1 MSKKNY
7 VNNRDLL
14 IEISDYKTNGVMSEE
29 LGRMLLEI
37 ANNFSSRGSFAGYT
51 WREDLVA
58 DGVLTC
64 IKYLKNF
71 DTEKSSNAFSY
82 ITQIYYH
89 AFLNYIKMQNKHSDI
104 KSILYDR
111 LAEESGRNRV

>member
-1 MSKKNY
+1 MSKGKNY
-7 VNNRDLL
+7 VNNADLL
-14 IEISDYKTNGVMSEE
+14 VEICDYKTNGFMSEK
-29 LGRMLLEI
+29 LGEMLLAI
-37 ANNFSSRGSFAGYT
+37 ANNFSSKGNFASYT

-71 DTEKSSNAFSY
+71 DPAKSSNAFAY

-89 AFLNYIKMQNKHSDI
+89 SFLNYIKVQNKHSEI
-104 KSILYDR
+104 KDHLYQKMV
-111 LAEESGRNRV
+111 EGRD

>member
-7 VNNRDLL
+7 VNNVDLL
-14 IEISDYKTNGVMSEE
+14 VEINNYKTTGVMSEN
-29 LGRMLLEI
+29 LGKMLLEI
-37 ANNFSSRGSFAGYT
+37 ANNFSSKGNFVSYT

-71 DTEKSSNAFSY
+71 DTSKSSNAFSY

-89 AFLNYIKMQNKHSDI
+89 SFLNYIKVQNKHSDI
-104 KSILYDR
+104 KDHLYQQMI
-111 LAEESGRNRV
+111 EGRD

>member
-1 MSKKNY
+1 MSKRNY
-7 VNNRDLL
+7 INNASLL
-14 IEISDYKTNGVMSEE
+14 VEINDYKTTGVMSEN
-29 LGRMLLEI
+29 LGSMLLEI

-89 AFLNYIKMQNKHSDI
+89 AFLNYIKGQKKHSDI
-104 KSILYDR
+104 KAECYQR
-111 LAEESGRNRV
+111 LVEGRVE

>member
-7 VNNRDLL
+7 VNNADLL
-14 IEISDYKTNGVMSEE
+14 VEINDYKTTGIMSEK
-29 LGRMLLEI
+29 LGEMLLEI
-37 ANNFSSRGSFAGYT
+37 ANNFSSRGNFANYT

-71 DTEKSSNAFSY
+71 DTNKSSNAFSY

-89 AFLNYIKMQNKHSDI
+89 AFLNYIKMQNKHSEI
-104 KSILYDR
+104 KDVLYKR
-111 LAEESGRNRV
+111 MVEEYS

>member
-1 MSKKNY
+1 MSKNY
-7 VNNRDLL
+7 VNNGELL
-14 IEISDYKTNGVMSEE
+14 VEISEYKISGVMSEK
-29 LGRMLLEI
+29 LGGMLLEI

-71 DTEKSSNAFSY
+71 DTNKSSNAFSY

-89 AFLNYIKMQNKHSDI
+89 SFLNYIKSQNKHSDI
-104 KSILYDR
+104 KDHLYKKMM
-111 LAEESGRNRV
+111 EEYS

>member
-7 VNNRDLL
+7 VNNKDLL
-14 IEISDYKTNGVMSEE
+14 IEISDYKSSGVMSEK
-29 LGRMLLEI
+29 LGGMLLEI

-71 DTEKSSNAFSY
+71 DTNKSSQAFSY
-82 ITQIYYH
+82 ITQICYH
-89 AFLNYIKMQNKHSDI
+89 AFLNYIKAQKKHSEI
-104 KSILYDR
+104 KDVLYKR
-111 LAEESGRNRV
+111 MVEKYG

>member
-7 VNNRDLL
+7 VNNADLL
-14 IEISDYKTNGVMSEE
+14 IEINDYKITGVMSEK
-29 LGRMLLEI
+29 LGEMLLEI
-37 ANNFSSRGSFAGYT
+37 ANNFSRRGNFASYT

-58 DGVLTC
+58 DGVYTC

-71 DTEKSSNAFSY
+71 DTTKSSNAFSY

-89 AFLNYIKMQNKHSDI
+89 AFLNYIKTQNKHSDI
-104 KSILYDR
+104 KTRLYEDMMEKR
-111 LAEESGRNRV
+111 PTGE